1 MAALARVPTGGG
13 GQHRYLVK
21 RNEEFPAQEHRP
33 QDSQRAESR
42 PKERSAASRRRADQ
56 GCGYRVLHLFVL
68 SLLPYPTSAP
78 SEDRTHC
85 APTLIYEL
93 CVLATGITSP
103 K

>member
-21 RNEEFPAQEHRP
+21 RNEEFPAQ
-33 QDSQRAESR
+33 DTAAELA
-42 PKERSAASRRRADQ
+42 PCGVATEGAKRRLHAEGADQ

-78 SEDRTHC
+78 SEDRTHY
-85 APTLIYEL
+85 APTAHLRIMRISNRYHI
-93 CVLATGITSP
+93 A
-103 K
+103 